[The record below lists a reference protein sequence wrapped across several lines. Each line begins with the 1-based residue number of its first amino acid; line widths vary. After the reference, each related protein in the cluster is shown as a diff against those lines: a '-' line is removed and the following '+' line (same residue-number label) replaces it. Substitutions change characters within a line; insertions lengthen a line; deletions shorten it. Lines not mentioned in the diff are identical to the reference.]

1 MNIVT
6 ALSPERHDALAPALV
21 AAGHTVVAR
30 LLGASALVET
40 LCGTVGRPGAS
51 PSGWPHGP
59 AGVAEQ
65 LAKQPEHPRAGDT
78 IQIPTP
84 DRRDHV
90 VVLAEATPRYL
101 TIPVVSLC
109 DDLAIRLVV
118 IAGDTRQ
125 VGYARRIGIW
135 PIQLGRAD
143 PNYATVLRCVQHG
156 PALFDGREASTAYRR
171 DGRTAAVVGRES
183 GRER

>member
-6 ALSPERHDALAPALV
+6 ALSPERHGTLVPALV

-51 PSGWPHGP
+51 PSGWPRGP

-65 LAKQPEHPRAGDT
+65 LAEQPAEQPEEPRAGDT

-90 VVLAEATPRYL
+90 VVLAEAAPRYL

-143 PNYATVLRCVQHG
+143 PDIATVLRCVRHG
-156 PALFDGREASTAYRR
+156 PDLFDGRAASTVPP
-171 DGRTAAVVGRES
+171 TTVWRES